1 MDIDLL
7 AKMVKELILDR
18 DRVVLP
24 GLGTFVAELMP
35 STFSD
40 RGYTINPPYR
50 RLYFRS
56 RQEDDNALVELY
68 ARSNGV
74 AVDVAE
80 RIMTDFLTELRQV
93 LKEKKTVIFPGLGR
107 LRATKE
113 NNFFFVPDEDL
124 DIYPEGFA
132 LEPISLKTHQETEAE
147 VSEKLSQLKSIM
159 ESEEQGAVPAM
170 QDLPVEEPAS
180 GAEASPEELH
190 EEDAGTDAAA
200 AATEVAAVPSETP
213 AAAQGPSEEESGTES
228 AAAGT
233 PAESADAHGRK
244 LSGAV
249 KAVIIAVA
257 AAVLLLILYVVLNQL
272 FPGLFDSLLY
282 DREQLEILDYVT
294 FASCK

>member
-113 NNFFFVPDEDL
+113 NNFFFVPDENL

-170 QDLPVEEPAS
+170 QDLPVEEPA
-180 GAEASPEELH
+180 ADASPEELH

-200 AATEVAAVPSETP
+200 AATEVASVPSETTV
-213 AAAQGPSEEESGTES
+213 AAQGPSEEESGTES

-257 AAVLLLILYVVLNQL
+257 AAVLLLILYIVLNQL